1 MNTQIQKKSEV
12 DHKAAEFIISGKK
25 NTNDSSLKK
34 IKLLEDE

>member
-12 DHKAAEFIISGKK
+12 DHKAEFIISGKK